1 MSIELVMLS
10 NHLNSSVAL
19 FSFCLQSFPASGSF
33 PMSWLFIL
41 GGQSIR
47 ASAPASVL
55 PMNTELIF
63 FRTDLFDFPAV
74 QGTLKNLLQHN
85 LKASILWHSA
95 FLYGPTL
102 TFTHDYWINHSF
114 DYRDLCWQS
123 DVFAFW
129 YAVRVCHNF
138 TFIRS
143 FLPLA
148 LCLIYVLLNN
158 FIIYYFPVKRN
169 SYF

>member
-1 MSIELVMLS
+1 
-10 NHLNSSVAL
+10 
-19 FSFCLQSFPASGSF
+19 
-33 PMSWLFIL
+33 MSWLFIL
-41 GGQSIR
+41 GGQSIG

-63 FRTDLFDFPAV
+63 FRIDLFDFPAV

-102 TFTHDYWINHSF
+102 TFAHDYWINHSF

-123 DVFAFW
+123 DVFAF
-129 YAVRVCHNF
+129 
-138 TFIRS
+138 
-143 FLPLA
+143 
-148 LCLIYVLLNN
+148 
-158 FIIYYFPVKRN
+158 
-169 SYF
+169 